1 MEIQLTTVNN
11 KLSVLEPALKDFT
24 DNYDELAKVGD
35 ENFYGCYKTINEG
48 SSGSGSSSGS
58 NTGYDYNFDYNGW
71 VQFPGQ
77 TSYIDYINL
86 IFGTSNGNIRGG
98 SGVTVLPGSL
108 GGIFGSETT
117 YITLTQTNIFSK
129 GWISAFGS
137 PLDNDVKF
145 SDYDFACQSSL
156 NSSNSLAF
164 KGSIQSIRSNIAK
177 VVDDKGVVSNLY
189 LGGCTRIESANKP
202 IPQIGDQIYW
212 RGSTRTGGKA
222 NEYNVY
228 HISCL

>member
-1 MEIQLTTVNN
+1 MEVQLTTVNN
-11 KLSVLEPALKDFT
+11 KLKVLEPSLKDFT

-35 ENFYGCYKTINEG
+35 ENFYGCQKTVNEG
-48 SSGSGSSSGS
+48 SSGSGSGTS
-58 NTGYDYNFDYNGW
+58 TGYDYDFDYNGW

-77 TSYIDYINL
+77 TSYIDYINRV
-86 IFGTSNGNIRGG
+86 FGTSSGNIRGG

-108 GGIFGSETT
+108 SGIFGTT
-117 YITLTQTNIFSK
+117 TFITLTQTNIFSK
-129 GWISAFGS
+129 NWITAFGS

-145 SDYDFACQSSL
+145 TDNDFVCQSSL

-164 KGSIQSIRSNIAK
+164 KGSIQSIRSNLAK
-177 VVDDKGVVSNLY
+177 VVDDKGVVSSLY

-222 NEYNVY
+222 NEYNAY

>member
-1 MEIQLTTVNN
+1 MNN
-11 KLSVLEPALKDFT
+11 KLKVLEPSLKDLS

-48 SSGSGSSSGS
+48 NSGSGSSGSGSS
-58 NTGYDYNFDYNGW
+58 GYDYDFDYNGW

-77 TSYIDYINL
+77 SSYIDYINRV
-86 IFGTSNGNIRGG
+86 FGASSGNIRGG
-98 SGVTVLPGSL
+98 SGVTVVPGSL
-108 GGIFGSETT
+108 GGYLGSGVTF
-117 YITLTQTNIFSK
+117 ITLTQSNIFSK
-129 GWISAFGS
+129 GWVSAFGS
-137 PLDNDVKF
+137 PFDSDVKF
-145 SDYDFACQSSL
+145 TDYDFTCQSSL
-156 NSSNSLAF
+156 NGSNSLAF
-164 KGSIQSIRSNIAK
+164 RGSIQSIRSNIAK
-177 VVDDKGVVSNLY
+177 VVDDKGVVSSLY

-212 RGSTRTGGKA
+212 RGSNRSGGKA